1 MAMKR
6 IDPRRIKLH
15 RTYSVEEA
23 ADRLGIHKNTVRGW
37 QRRGLES
44 IDHGRPVLF
53 QGAVLRAFLERQ
65 RAKAKA
71 PCPPG
76 TLYCL
81 KCRQPRAPALGM
93 VDYVPRNGRAGNLS
107 ALCGTCGRMMNRAA
121 ALTALP
127 MIMAGIEVRILA
139 GPSTHKLAA
148 LSLPEM

>member
-37 QRRGLES
+37 QRRGLEA
-44 IDHGRPVLF
+44 IDRGRPVLF
-53 QGAVLRAFLERQ
+53 QGTVLRAFLERQ
-65 RAKAKA
+65 RANAKA

-93 VDYVPRNGRAGNLS
+93 VDYMPRNDRTGNLR
-107 ALCGTCGRMMNRAA
+107 ALCGTCDQMMNRAA
-121 ALTALP
+121 AVTALP
-127 MIMAGIEVRILA
+127 LIMAGIDVQMLA
-139 GPSTHKLAA
+139 GPTTHNLAA
-148 LSLPEM
+148 PSPPEL